1 MLAFNHSKWF
11 SILFLILFSGS
22 VYAFDAGKV
31 SFELVINDIPTNLNR
46 FCSFIL
52 PGEEL
57 HFDVRSETD
66 NKFEVTSSVGKIV
79 QMNDR
84 SWKFIPPEKSGYY
97 EIAIENSETKE
108 KIELTVF
115 ILTSSS
121 EKSGE
126 YLNGYRIGN
135 YPAKLYKNN
144 SAYEAPAGFVEV
156 TKENKDIFLTPHFQ
170 LKQFLCKQ
178 QPNNEFKY
186 LVIQPKLLI
195 KLELLL
201 ERLNSTK
208 KVNTLFVMS
217 GYRTPYY
224 NASIGNG
231 KFSRHIFGDAADV
244 YVDTDKDGVI
254 DDLNN
259 DGQASME
266 DAIKMY
272 NIIDVI
278 DNDSEYNWLVGGLG
292 RYRKTASHTWNIHVD
307 TRGFKARW

>member
-1 MLAFNHSKWF
+1 MVAFNSSKWF
-11 SILFLILFSGS
+11 SILFLILLSGS
-22 VYAFDAGKV
+22 VYAFDTGKV
-31 SFELVINDIPTNLNR
+31 SFELVINDIPINLNR

-52 PGEEL
+52 PGETL
-57 HFDVRSETD
+57 HFDVQSETD
-66 NKFEVTSSVGKIV
+66 NEFDVTSSNGKIV
-79 QMNDR
+79 QMNGR
-84 SWKFIPPEKSGYY
+84 SWKFIPPEKNGYY
-97 EIAIENSETKE
+97 EITIEDSETKE

-121 EKSGE
+121 EQSGE

-135 YPAKLYKNN
+135 YPTKLYKNN
-144 SAYEAPAGFVEV
+144 PAYEAPAGFVEV
-156 TKENKDIFLTPHFQ
+156 TKENRDIFLTPHFQ

-178 QPNNEFKY
+178 QPNNELKY
-186 LVIQPKLLI
+186 LVIQPELLI

-201 ERLNSTK
+201 ERLNSSM

-231 KFSRHIFGDAADV
+231 KFSRHIYGDAADV

-259 DGQASME
+259 DGKASME

-272 NIIDVI
+272 NIIDSI

-292 RYRKTASHTWNIHVD
+292 RYRKTASNTWNIHVD

>member
-1 MLAFNHSKWF
+1 MAFNHSKWF
-11 SILFLILFSGS
+11 SILFLILLSGS

-31 SFELVINDIPTNLNR
+31 SFVLVINDIPTNLNR

-52 PGEEL
+52 TGEAL

-66 NKFEVTSSVGKIV
+66 DEFEVTSSVGKIV
-79 QMNDR
+79 QVSDR
-84 SWKFIPPEKSGYY
+84 SWKFIPTEKSGYY

-115 ILTSSS
+115 ILTPAS
-121 EKSGE
+121 EQSGE

-144 SAYEAPAGFVEV
+144 PAYEAPAGFVEV

-178 QPNNEFKY
+178 QPNTEVKY
-186 LVIQPKLLI
+186 LIIQPKLLI

-231 KFSRHIFGDAADV
+231 KFSRHIYGDAADV
-244 YVDTDKDGVI
+244 FVDTDKDGIV

-259 DGQASME
+259 DGKVSME

-272 NIIDVI
+272 NIVEVF